1 MTRISKKQF
10 WTYMRNFSGIG
21 AIVMLTVA
29 FVSAQMDLTELP
41 IGGDVSTAPE
51 VGSVW
56 SCTQTFNGR
65 GASGDGSWIN
75 EGAGTFDFTA
85 KAIVDGAVNWN
96 GEFEAI
102 VVGENRIFTG
112 NQVPTTH
119 TTGVFPIASSDDA
132 YQYDRNPNA
141 ITELDFDLA
150 VPANPTM
157 TDTGAC
163 LNMGAIGIMRTG
175 VVFFNSLDAE
185 GRDAVAYESQDAC
198 DGHPESTG
206 EYHYH
211 NLSQCLEELDNEE
224 GHSALMGYA
233 FDGFGLYGHRGEDGD
248 ILTNEDLDE
257 CHGHTHLIEWDG
269 EMVEM
274 YHYHATYE
282 YPYTLGCY
290 RGTPVVEEQMMG
302 QPQNGGGQQQQ
313 QQQPPEGSNG
323 NPPPPQGNGNG
334 NRPPNNGNPPPPG
347 NR

>member
-1 MTRISKKQF
+1 MKHISEKQF
-10 WTYMRNFSGIG
+10 WIYTRNFSAIG

-29 FVSAQMDLTELP
+29 FVSAQMNLTELP
-41 IGGDVSTAPE
+41 IGGDISNAPE

-56 SCTQTFNGR
+56 SCAETFNGR
-65 GASGDGSWIN
+65 GATGEGSWLN
-75 EGAGTFDFTA
+75 LSAGTFDFTA
-85 KAIVDGAVNWN
+85 KAIVDGEVNWD

-102 VVGENRIFTG
+102 ILGENRIFTG

-119 TTGVFPIASSDDA
+119 TTGVFPIASTDDA
-132 YQYDRNPNA
+132 YRYDRNPHT

-150 VPANPTM
+150 VPANPTFS
-157 TDTGAC
+157 DTGAC

-224 GHSALMGYA
+224 GHSALMGYV
-233 FDGFGLYGHRGEDGD
+233 FDGFGLYGHRGEDGE
-248 ILTNEDLDE
+248 ILTNADLDE
-257 CHGHTHLIEWDG
+257 CHGHIHLIEWDG

-282 YPYTLGCY
+282 YPYTIGCY
-290 RGTPVVEEQMMG
+290 RGTPVVAEQMGG
-302 QPQNGGGQQQQ
+302 QQQNGGGQQQ
-313 QQQPPEGSNG
+313 PPHGGNG
-323 NPPPPQGNGNG
+323 NPPPQGND